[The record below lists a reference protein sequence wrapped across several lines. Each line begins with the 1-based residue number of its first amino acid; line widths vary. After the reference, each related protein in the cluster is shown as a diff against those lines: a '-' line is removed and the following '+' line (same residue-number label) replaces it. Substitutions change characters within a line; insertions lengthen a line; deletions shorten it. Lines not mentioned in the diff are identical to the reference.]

1 MAPTQTPAVLLLAL
15 CSLLAGCGQG
25 KVATHPPLGLSKPTE
40 GHVYL
45 AELLSAH
52 PLYPAAQ
59 RLSEEISREERE
71 QGQAAPL
78 ASLEPWTA
86 RPLAGLSLGEFPYE
100 AFHRDWVAW
109 EAQLVGPPE
118 SEQRGLPPDL
128 EAEKRWRYRQIE
140 LEEVQAL
147 AQVRAE
153 ESRRLAAIREELV
166 RERLVELTNAG
177 LSVQLPPGEAR
188 QKAEEIRRQ
197 IWTDIEEAVS
207 RERQAS
213 EARLALQAERLA
225 RQSQRLK
232 TQVDAELEEEAQA
245 RRESRLL
252 GVEGPREEMRRGVA
266 GLLGHLGIDSGRL
279 ERSGAE
285 PSPTDLQEAEQ
296 ARNRAFAAY
305 QEARRRQLRRLKE
318 SRAQLIRA
326 MLADLRL
333 ATTRVAFEHNLRL
346 TLVPP
351 GSPTQVDLTSQVRR
365 HLRTIWSGRTSL
377 QPHAE
382 ETARR

>member
-1 MAPTQTPAVLLLAL
+1 MPPTQTPAVLLLAL
-15 CSLLAGCGQG
+15 CSLLAGCGEG

-45 AELLSAH
+45 AELMSVH

-71 QGQAAPL
+71 QAQAGLFAPL
-78 ASLEPWTA
+78 GPWTA
-86 RPLAGLSLGEFPYE
+86 RPLAGVILGGFPYA
-100 AFHRDWVAW
+100 AFHRYWVAW

-118 SEQRGLPPDL
+118 PQEAGLPPDL

-140 LEEVQAL
+140 LEEAQAL

-153 ESRRLAAIREELV
+153 ESRRLAAVREELV

-177 LSVQLPPGEAR
+177 LNVRLPAGEAR
-188 QKAEEIRRQ
+188 QKAEEIRGQ
-197 IWTDIEEAVS
+197 IWAEIEEAVS

-213 EARLALQAERLA
+213 EARVALQAQRLA
-225 RQSQRLK
+225 SQSRRLK
-232 TQVDAELEEEAQA
+232 AQVDAELEEEARA

-266 GLLGHLGIDSGRL
+266 GLPGRPGVDSGRV
-279 ERSGAE
+279 ERPGAE
-285 PSPTDLQEAEQ
+285 PDGTDLQEAEE
-296 ARNRAFAAY
+296 ARNRALAAY
-305 QEARRRQLRRLKE
+305 HEARRRQLQCLQECRV
-318 SRAQLIRA
+318 QLVRA

-351 GSPTQVDLTSQVRR
+351 GSPTRVDLTSQVRR
-365 HLRTIWSGRTSL
+365 YLRTIWSGTMSS
-377 QPHAE
+377 QHHAE